1 MTTTT
6 PTTSTDEGTATIAG
20 ALRNL
25 YFVRFGF
32 AVVWA
37 VLVAV
42 TAASISPL
50 VAVLLVL
57 YPAFDLVA
65 AIVDHRASRA
75 TRPAALLY
83 VNMALSLLA
92 AVALGFAA
100 ASGTTAVLIVWG
112 LWALTAGAV
121 QLIVGITRRSL
132 GGQWP
137 MIVSGGISVLA
148 GFGFILMSG
157 GTSASLVGL
166 AGYATLGGIFF
177 LVSAIRLG
185 RTAKAGRR

>member
-1 MTTTT
+1 VTTTT
-6 PTTSTDEGTATIAG
+6 TTDERTTAIAG
-20 ALRNL
+20 ALRRL

-37 VLVAV
+37 AIVAL
-42 TAASISPL
+42 TASTISPL

-57 YPAFDLVA
+57 YPAFDLAA

-83 VNMALSLLA
+83 VNMALSLIA

-100 ASGTTAVLIVWG
+100 ASGAAAVLVTWG

-121 QLIVGITRRSL
+121 QLIVGLNRRKL
-132 GGQWP
+132 GGQWA
-137 MIVSGGISVLA
+137 MIISGGISVLA
-148 GFGFILMSG
+148 GLAFILMSG
-157 GTSASLVGL
+157 TMASVAGI

-177 LVSAIRLG
+177 LISALRLG
-185 RTAKAGRR
+185 RAAKARSL